1 MKSSGQTAPSSSDL
15 SRASLQVVRN
25 PGVPLVDGGFISL
38 NRGLSVASYLNP
50 WLTTR
55 ESNI

>member
-1 MKSSGQTAPSSSDL
+1 MKSSGQTAHSSSDL

-25 PGVPLVDGGFISL
+25 PGVLLADGGFISL
-38 NRGLSVASYLNP
+38 IRGLFVVNP